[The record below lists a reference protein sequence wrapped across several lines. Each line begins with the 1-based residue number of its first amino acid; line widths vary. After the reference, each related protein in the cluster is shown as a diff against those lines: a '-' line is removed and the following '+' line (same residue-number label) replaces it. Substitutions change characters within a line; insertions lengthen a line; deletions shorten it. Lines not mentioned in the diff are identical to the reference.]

1 MTILT
6 GSGSVEILGVKNP
19 RALGLEQKNVLK
31 IPNGV
36 WLCPDFKVLVMYAF

>member
-19 RALGLEQKNVLK
+19 RALGVEKKTLVK

-36 WLCPDFKVLVMYAF
+36 WLCGNFKGLVMYAF

>member
-6 GSGSVEILGVKNP
+6 RSGSVEILGLKNP
-19 RALGLEQKNVLK
+19 RAPGVEKKTLVK

-36 WLCPDFKVLVMYAF
+36 WLCPDFKGRVMYAF